1 MVCVY
6 QSLNTLACFSFF
18 LASIA
23 QSEDGQAGYDPTKT
37 VYPGNLTL
45 ETDSG
50 AETEREDREQ
60 MR

>member
-45 ETDSG
+45 ETDSD
-50 AETEREDREQ
+50 AERG
-60 MR
+60 